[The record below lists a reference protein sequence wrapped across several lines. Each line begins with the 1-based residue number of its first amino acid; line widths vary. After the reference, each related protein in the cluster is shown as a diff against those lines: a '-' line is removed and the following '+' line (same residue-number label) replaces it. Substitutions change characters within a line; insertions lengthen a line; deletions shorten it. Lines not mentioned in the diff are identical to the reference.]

1 MHRRATVPARV
12 NIIGEHV
19 DNHGG
24 LSLPFTTSDSLILDA
39 IQRDEGYS
47 GDEMVIRL
55 WKEAGGYP
63 ADLRVD
69 SRIPIG
75 KGMSSSAALCV
86 AIVLCSRG
94 NNEGIETCKEA
105 RRIER
110 VVLKNDCGLLD
121 QIAMV
126 FSMEEH
132 AILIDFSDLSMK
144 HIPLPASWIFKLV
157 DSGVERALATT
168 DYSMENA
175 YSDKHVKNEVRRVL
189 NSIGA
194 DAEKLG
200 KLLNKSHSSL
210 VSLGVSLTEIDR
222 IVHGLQR
229 TDGVL
234 GARMMGGGFGGMI
247 LVLVENE
254 NILPSIPVVVSSG
267 SARLEEVL

>member
-24 LSLPFTTSDSLILDA
+24 LSLPFTTSDCLILDA

-86 AIVLCSRG
+86 AIVLCARG
-94 NNEGIETCKEA
+94 TNEGIETCKEA
-105 RRIER
+105 CRIER
-110 VVLKNDCGLLD
+110 VILENDCGLLD

-132 AILIDFSDLSMK
+132 AILVDFSDLSIQ
-144 HIPLPASWIFKLV
+144 HIPL
-157 DSGVERALATT
+157 
-168 DYSMENA
+168 
-175 YSDKHVKNEVRRVL
+175 
-189 NSIGA
+189 
-194 DAEKLG
+194 
-200 KLLNKSHSSL
+200 
-210 VSLGVSLTEIDR
+210 VSKGISQQQIT
-222 IVHGLQR
+222 
-229 TDGVL
+229 
-234 GARMMGGGFGGMI
+234 AWRMPTPINMSRMRYEGF
-247 LVLVENE
+247 
-254 NILPSIPVVVSSG
+254 
-267 SARLEEVL
+267 